1 MGLLLDVCDDV
12 LVVDGDGF
20 CGFVEFFGED
30 DEWVAGLVVV

>member
-12 LVVDGDGF
+12 LVVDCDDF
-20 CGFVEFFGED
+20 CGFVEFFAED